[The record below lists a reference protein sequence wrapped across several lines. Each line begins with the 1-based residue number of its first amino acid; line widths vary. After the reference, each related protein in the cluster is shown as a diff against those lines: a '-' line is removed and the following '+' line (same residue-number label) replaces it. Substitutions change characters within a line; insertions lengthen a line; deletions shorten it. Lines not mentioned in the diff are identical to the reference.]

1 MSVSSSTLSTSN
13 DTKITIPSS
22 STPLLSKNS
31 EVKTTACKC
40 CIFVLNVLTG
50 TLCCAIVGTVLT
62 FENGNPR
69 VTAIVI
75 SLLSFLGC
83 WIGLTYGLMK
93 KNK

>member
-1 MSVSSSTLSTSN
+1 ME
-13 DTKITIPSS
+13 
-22 STPLLSKNS
+22 NS
-31 EVKTTACKC
+31 ELKTTACKC

-50 TLCCAIVGTVLT
+50 TLCCAIVGTCVVLGSG
-62 FENGNPR
+62 NGNPR

-75 SLLSFLGC
+75 SLSSFLGC